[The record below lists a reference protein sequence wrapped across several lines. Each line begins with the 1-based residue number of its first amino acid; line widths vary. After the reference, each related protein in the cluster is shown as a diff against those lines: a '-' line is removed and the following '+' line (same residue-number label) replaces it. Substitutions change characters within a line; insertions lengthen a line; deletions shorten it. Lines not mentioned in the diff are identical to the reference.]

1 MASGLIFLMGAML
14 TLALVGVIMW
24 IIITSKM
31 SRSFAEPELETIG
44 IASDSGAVSNPLQ
57 LFHIKSSYNSCASG
71 DYQNDFVSLAA
82 LTNAIKNGCR
92 VLDFE
97 IYDLQDEPVVAV
109 STSPNHTFKGSYNS
123 IPLQEV
129 LKKVKQEAFTVS
141 NGRDPLF
148 LQFRFKTDHIK
159 ICNITATLLKDH
171 FGDVLLPNQFNFLYG
186 GKNLAEVPLK
196 AFIGKV
202 GIIADMSNP
211 IVGKSALNEFVN
223 LGANT
228 AFNRVMTFQ
237 DLAYNAPSDIL
248 DFSKQYMLTCTPEV
262 KTAANYDSSVGFN
275 QGAQIIAMK
284 FQNKDQNLQLYID
297 KFEGY
302 AYLLKAED
310 LMYVPTVVPDA
321 PALPESYNFG
331 NVTDTIKAGTMQP
344 ILINK

>member
-1 MASGLIFLMGAML
+1 MASGKVFLMAAVL
-14 TLALVGVIMW
+14 TLGLVGVIMW
-24 IIITSKM
+24 IIVTSKM
-31 SRSFAEPELETIG
+31 SRTFAEPEVDTIG
-44 IASDSGAVSNPLQ
+44 ISSDIGTVAKPLQ

-97 IYDLQDEPVVAV
+97 IYDLLEEPVVAV
-109 STSPNHTFKGSYNS
+109 STSPQHTFKGSYNS

-129 LKKVKQEAFTVS
+129 LKKVKQEAFIVS

-148 LQFRFKTDHIK
+148 LQFRFKTDHVK
-159 ICNITATLLKDH
+159 ICNKTATLLKDH
-171 FGDVLLPNQFNFLYG
+171 FGNVLLPNQYNFLYG

-202 GIIADMSNP
+202 AIIVDMSNP
-211 IVGKSALNEFVN
+211 IVNQSTLKEFAN

-228 AFNRVMTFQ
+228 VFNRVMTFQ

-284 FQNKDQNLQLYID
+284 FQTKDQNLELYNE
-297 KFEGY
+297 KFAGY
-302 AYLLKAED
+302 AYMLKSED
-310 LMYVPTVVPDA
+310 LQFEPTIVPDA
-321 PALPESYNFG
+321 PELPKSYNFG

-344 ILINK
+344 IVIS